1 MPNHSLKHKIG
12 LEHHGVRNAKETFWN
27 LSTPELYEH
36 IIKNGEGTLSHLGPV
51 VVNTGK
57 HTGRSPNDK
66 FIVQE
71 GSSQE
76 NIWWGKVNSPF
87 PIDKFEALYG
97 RVLAYMQHK
106 TLYVQD
112 CIAGADP
119 DFNLHIRVVTET
131 AWHSLFARNMFIQIH
146 DQAKIETHQPGFT
159 ILQVP
164 GFQAV
169 PEIDGTNSET
179 FVIVDFGKKLVL
191 IGGTSYAGEIK
202 KSVFSVLNY
211 ILPFQHQVLSMHC
224 SANMGEEGDTAVFF
238 GLSGTGKTTLS
249 ADPNRKLIGDDE
261 HGWSDAGVF
270 NFEGGCYAKAVRL
283 SQKAEPFIYDC
294 TRKFGTVLENVV
306 IDPLTRRLDLD
317 DNSLTENTRAAYPLT
332 HIPNHIPEGR
342 GGHPKNVIMLTCDA
356 YGIMPPVAKLTAEQ
370 AMYHFIS
377 GYTAK
382 VAGTERGMS
391 REPSA
396 VFSTCFGAPFMA
408 LHPSVYAKLLGDRIS
423 ENDVNCWLVNTG
435 WTGGAYGLG
444 SRMEIAHT
452 RAMIKAILDGT
463 LSQANT
469 WTDPIFGLAVPEE
482 CPDVPNEVLNPR
494 NTWKRPEEYDEKARE
509 LASQFIENF
518 KQYEEGTSPEIKA
531 AGPQV
536 QSAKVAN
543 LQQIKK

>member
-1 MPNHSLKHKIG
+1 MPNQNLKHKIG
-12 LEHHGVRNAKETFWN
+12 LEHHGVRNTEETFWN

-36 IIKNGEGTLSHLGPV
+36 IIRNGEGMLSHLGPV
-51 VVNTGK
+51 VVTTGK

-71 GSSQE
+71 PSSQE

-87 PIDKFEALYG
+87 PIDKFDALYG
-97 RVLAYMQHK
+97 RVLAYLQHK

-119 DFNLHIRVVTET
+119 KYNLHIRVVTET

-146 DQAKIETHQPGFT
+146 DRLKLESHHPGFT
-159 ILQVP
+159 IIHAP
-164 GFQAV
+164 GFEAV

-179 FVIVDFGKKLVL
+179 FVIADFGKRVVL
-191 IGGTSYAGEIK
+191 IGGSSYAGEIK

-211 ILPFQHQVLSMHC
+211 LLPCKHNVLSMHC
-224 SANMGEEGDTAVFF
+224 SANIGEEGDTAIFF

-261 HGWSDAGVF
+261 HGWSEDGVF
-270 NFEGGCYAKAVRL
+270 NFEGGCYAKAIRL
-283 SQKAEPFIYDC
+283 SKKAEPFIYDC

-306 IDPLTRRLDLD
+306 IDPATRRLDLN

-332 HIPNHIPEGR
+332 HIPNSVPESR

-356 YGIMPPVAKLTAEQ
+356 YGIMPPVAKLTPEQ

-391 REPSA
+391 REPTA

-408 LHPSVYAKLLGDRIS
+408 LHPSVYANLLGEKIS
-423 ENDVNCWLVNTG
+423 AHHVNCWLVNTG
-435 WTGGAYGLG
+435 WTGGAYGVG
-444 SRMEIAHT
+444 TRIEIAHT
-452 RAMIKAILDGT
+452 RSMIDGILDGT
-463 LSQANT
+463 LSEAAT
-469 WTDPIFGLAVPEE
+469 WTDPVFGLAVPEE
-482 CPDVPNEVLNPR
+482 CHGVPSEILNPR
-494 NTWKRPEEYDEKARE
+494 NTWKRPEDYDEKARE
-509 LASQFIENF
+509 LANQFIENF
-518 KQYEEGTSPEIKA
+518 KQYEEGTSPEVQA

-536 QSAKVAN
+536 QPAKVAN
-543 LQQIKK
+543 IQQIKK